1 LVTPIA
7 SLPSATYET
16 LERPASFSAK
26 LKRLE
31 GLSAEETKLQ
41 RRKEELPKAKLNL
54 EGEAKYLN

>member
-16 LERPASFSAK
+16 PERLASFSAE
-26 LKRLE
+26 LKRLA
-31 GLSAEETKLQ
+31 GLSTEETKLQ
-41 RRKEELPKAKLNL
+41 RRKEELLKAKLNL